1 MEALE
6 QKVLWCA
13 AKYALCLEEGDAVE
27 AVLHTLRP
35 KVGELSDK
43 TLAELLTAVEAYV
56 HQGRQ
61 FEFDAKY
68 LPEWSD
74 ALAWLLNERKKREEE
89 SK

>member
-35 KVGELSDK
+35 KVSELDDG
-43 TLAELLTAVEAYV
+43 TLADMLTAVESYV
-56 HQGRQ
+56 NRGRQ
-61 FEFDAKY
+61 FDFDAKY

-74 ALAWLLNERKKREEE
+74 ALAWLLTEKKKREAARA
-89 SK
+89 

>member
-13 AKYALCLEEGDAVE
+13 AKYALCLEEGDAGE

-56 HQGRQ
+56 NRGRQ

-74 ALAWLLNERKKREEE
+74 ALTWLLAERRKREA
-89 SK
+89 KRA

>member
-27 AVLHTLRP
+27 A
-35 KVGELSDK
+35 
-43 TLAELLTAVEAYV
+43 YV
-56 HQGRQ
+56 NRGRQ
-61 FEFDAKY
+61 FDFDAKY

-74 ALAWLLNERKKREEE
+74 ALAWLLAERRKREA
-89 SK
+89 KRA

>member
-6 QKVLWCA
+6 QKVLSCA

-35 KVGELSDK
+35 KVSELSDK
-43 TLAELLTAVEAYV
+43 TLAEMLTEIEAYV
-56 HQGRQ
+56 NRGRQ

-68 LPEWSD
+68 LTEWSD
-74 ALAWLLNERKKREEE
+74 ALGWLLAERKKREAERA
-89 SK
+89 

>member
-35 KVGELSDK
+35 KVSELNDE
-43 TLAELLTAVEAYV
+43 TLADMLTAVETYV
-56 HQGRQ
+56 NRGRQ
-61 FEFDAKY
+61 FDFDAKY

-74 ALAWLLNERKKREEE
+74 ALAWLMTEKKKREEAG
-89 SK
+89 K